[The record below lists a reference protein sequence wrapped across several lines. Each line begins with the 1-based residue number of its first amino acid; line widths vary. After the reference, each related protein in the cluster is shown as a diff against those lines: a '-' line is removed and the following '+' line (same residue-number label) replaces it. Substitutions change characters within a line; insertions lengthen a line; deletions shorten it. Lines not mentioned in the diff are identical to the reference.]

1 MKSSSIAVL
10 AAGALAL
17 AGVAGLVMSRRGEA
31 PASVAGKLFPGLSG
45 KINEAAR
52 VEILRGGQQ
61 TVLARAAD
69 GAWSVESKGGYP
81 AEFENVKT
89 LIIGLSKSE
98 ILEEKTANPENY
110 ARIGVEDPAPT
121 SAVMT
126 PEALGSTQV
135 TLKDAGGQ
143 ILASVILGNTP
154 PSSGGFSVEQAKF
167 ARRAGEKQS
176 YLIKPAPNA
185 EPGILTWVN
194 REVLKIDGTRIQS
207 VKVSTTQPLEAPSA
221 SDAPSLAPPPLPQ
234 DVLIERVQGSANEP
248 LGKFE
253 FKNMPPGR
261 ELKSMG
267 QEGQIASAL
276 AYVDM
281 EDVALAA
288 DVASAPIIATA
299 EYRTKDGLAVVL
311 TTREK
316 DGKTWGTFQASAF
329 AVLPPARAEDQPAD
343 ASAGAEKEKKVE
355 AKAGEA
361 VAGPGVPAIDPKIE
375 DEAKGLNARLGRWAF
390 AIPAWKA
397 GSFKSN
403 WKELLKEPA
412 PATETPGPVG
422 PVAPAGAGER
432 PPG

>member
-17 AGVAGLVMSRRGEA
+17 AAVAGLVMSRRGEA
-31 PASVAGKLFPGLSG
+31 PALAAGKLFPALSAR
-45 KINEAAR
+45 INEAAR
-52 VEILRGGQQ
+52 VEILRGGEQ
-61 TVLARAAD
+61 TVLAKAAD

-81 AEFENVKT
+81 AEFENIKT
-89 LIIGLSKSE
+89 LIVGLSKSE

-110 ARIGVEDPAPT
+110 SRIGVEDPKPSTAP
-121 SAVMT
+121 VT

-143 ILASVILGNTP
+143 TLASVILGNTP
-154 PSSGGFSVEQAKF
+154 PASGGFSVEQAKF
-167 ARRAGEKQS
+167 ARRVGEKQS
-176 YLIKPAPNA
+176 FLIKPAPNA
-185 EPGILTWVN
+185 EPGIMTWVN

-207 VKVSTTQPLEAPSA
+207 VKVSTTKPLEAPPA

-234 DVLIERVQGSANEP
+234 DVLIERAQGSANDP

-253 FKNMPPGR
+253 FKNMPAGR
-261 ELKSMG
+261 ELKSTG

-288 DVASAPIIATA
+288 DIASAPIIATA

-316 DGKTWGTFQASAF
+316 DGKTWGTIQASAF
-329 AVLPPARAEDQPAD
+329 AVLPPPRAEEKPTD
-343 ASAGAEKEKKVE
+343 APLDAEKKGDS
-355 AKAGEA
+355 KAGEA
-361 VAGPGVPAIDPKIE
+361 SAGPAVPVVDPRIE
-375 DEAKGLNARLGRWAF
+375 DEAKGLNDKLGRWAF

-397 GSFKSN
+397 GSFKSS

-412 PATETPGPVG
+412 PATEAPGPVG
-422 PVAPAGAGER
+422 PDAPAGTTEM